1 MIKMKNNMTTV
12 NILFGIVLMILVLIQ
27 TFNSVKMESHRQEL
41 QQVGDFLQSRK
52 DTVDSL
58 ISRFDG
64 IISDMASDN
73 ERNAVLKNHAIELD
87 KLVKGLKYEQD
98 CLESGNQSMRSTR
111 KRLLTIKGKLMNE
124 TNEIR
129 EKIRQRKL
137 TIAQLEIQ
145 IDSLKR
151 IRAGFG
157 IEMDNGLRE
166 ELSCLSEPVS
176 GLNIPP
182 SVKSILASHGI
193 TCIGELACLD
203 RDYLQGISGIGPVS
217 VERIDA
223 ALQEK
228 GAYLGMEAV
237 KVNDRWYKF
246 ESEENGEQTAEQTQ
260 EQATE

>member
-1 MIKMKNNMTTV
+1 MKNNM
-12 NILFGIVLMILVLIQ
+12 NIIHILFGIVLILLVLIQ
-27 TFNSVKMESHRQEL
+27 TYNSVKAESHRQEL
-41 QQVGDFLQSRK
+41 QQLCDFLQSRK
-52 DTVDSL
+52 DTMDSL
-58 ISRFDG
+58 LNRFDG
-64 IISDMASDN
+64 ILGDLASDN

-87 KLVKGLKYEQD
+87 KLVKGLRYEQD
-98 CLESGNQSMRSTR
+98 CLESGNRSMKSTR
-111 KRLLTIKGKLMNE
+111 KRLLTIKGKLINE

-129 EKIRQRKL
+129 EKIRQRKG
-137 TIAQLEIQ
+137 TIAQLEIR

-151 IRAGFG
+151 IKAGLDIDTG
-157 IEMDNGLRE
+157 QTQAE
-166 ELSCLSEPVS
+166 EAINLSEAVS
-176 GLNIPP
+176 ALNIPP
-182 SVKSILASHGI
+182 SVKSILEDHGI

-217 VERIDA
+217 VGRIDA

-228 GAYLGMEAV
+228 GAHLGMEAV

>member
-1 MIKMKNNMTTV
+1 MKNNM
-12 NILFGIVLMILVLIQ
+12 NIIHILFGIVLILLVLIQ
-27 TFNSVKMESHRQEL
+27 TYNSVKAESHRQEL
-41 QQVGDFLQSRK
+41 QQLCDFLQSRK
-52 DTVDSL
+52 DTMDSL
-58 ISRFDG
+58 LNRFDG
-64 IISDMASDN
+64 ILSDMASDN

-98 CLESGNQSMRSTR
+98 CLESGNRSMKTKR
-111 KRLLTIKGKLMNE
+111 KRMLTQKEKLINE
-124 TNEIR
+124 TNEI
-129 EKIRQRKL
+129 KKTIRQRMD

-166 ELSCLSEPVS
+166 EISCLSEPVS
-176 GLNIPP
+176 VLNIPP

-193 TCIGELACLD
+193 MCIGELAYLD

-237 KVNDRWYKF
+237 KVNDRWYRIGA
-246 ESEENGEQTAEQTQ
+246 EGTEEQAAEQTTQ
-260 EQATE
+260 EQTTE

>member
-1 MIKMKNNMTTV
+1 MKNNM
-12 NILFGIVLMILVLIQ
+12 NIIHILFGIVLILLVLIQ
-27 TFNSVKMESHRQEL
+27 TYNSVKAESHRQEL
-41 QQVGDFLQSRK
+41 QQLCDFLQSRK
-52 DTVDSL
+52 DTMDSL
-58 ISRFDG
+58 LNRFDG
-64 IISDMASDN
+64 ILSDMASDN
-73 ERNAVLKNHAIELD
+73 ERNAVLKNQARELD

-98 CLESGNQSMRSTR
+98 CLESGNRTMKSIR
-111 KRLLTIKGKLMNE
+111 KRLLTVKGKLMNE
-124 TNEIR
+124 TNEIK

-166 ELSCLSEPVS
+166 EISCLSEPVS
-176 GLNIPP
+176 VLNIPP

-193 TCIGELACLD
+193 MCIGELACLN

-228 GAYLGMEAV
+228 GAFLGMEAV
-237 KVNDRWYKF
+237 KVNDRWYRIGA
-246 ESEENGEQTAEQTQ
+246 EGTEEQAAEQTTQ
-260 EQATE
+260 EQTTE